1 MYMHKKAAKFG
12 NHTNKKV
19 RRGECEQ
26 MKIMRRVR
34 QTVTV
39 LLSAAMLMTSI
50 PQTGAVALAAEEEAA
65 LEDTGSSADVQ
76 NTGDI
81 IPSDGQ
87 GDIGKENPDTDTPD
101 GNGGQGDSVNDLEKE
116 GEDGDT
122 QPGSSEDGETADD
135 EDISDTPDED
145 QDEIPD
151 GDQDVENDEETET
164 GEGSDDITDVPEEI
178 ITADESISANTLD
191 KMSEQVEVL
200 TENEVPEYV
209 GDVSG
214 DFIQI
219 DVGCVEA
226 ESRVEGIVEIL
237 EYYAKQGKKFHQFY
251 ISSLDC
257 DSELAK
263 DGKMVIS
270 ARIVN
275 AAVKIWAGEYGY
287 IGFQTGSSML
297 NTDVEYDFVLPHT
310 IKEDVTIET
319 TTTLLQNQGMKMQ
332 LSVNATE
339 FPGKYI
345 QFRWGKEGDGY
356 YKYFGQEECDLGVLQ
371 LESGEPTAVVK
382 DTSGWYAEFT
392 WEGGDGSSGDGR
404 DVIVNFDDPSVV
416 QPNVEYLI
424 TPLYDDTAIYEE
436 EFVSVNTTR
445 ELKAGIRSG
454 SDEITS
460 VKWKS
465 MNPKVVTIDEEGIL
479 TAVSP
484 GEAYYYVT
492 YTCEENKYC
501 ELHRV
506 KTAAITDSGDAL
518 EYVGEVDG
526 EVYGEDEDAYSSL
539 WIDANRNGKRLTTND
554 IVAILQ
560 YYAYKNQK
568 FTDISINGLDGRKG
582 QTIPATVANAA
593 RSILRYNDQEHL
605 TFDYDTTDGTVMYDL
620 TGPYHFDKDIKLNY
634 TETFIVNQ
642 GVKIK
647 LATSDVK
654 IPAEYVLC
662 KVDWNSS
669 KKESLSNSLGDEERD
684 AYDGW
689 RMFKLNS
696 GNPSAGMGKFV
707 TLYDHLDASIVFG
720 DVNIMQ
726 FNAEYL
732 LTPIYGDDAVQVG
745 TVEQLTAGNRS
756 ESSNVSSV
764 TWKSLDTDTIS
775 IDSKGMMTAWQPGE
789 AYYYVKYKSGKDNYL
804 EVHRVEITQQDV
816 SIIFDENEI
825 AMEVRD
831 DDEEK
836 EQRYLRLRFTPSD
849 AECDPGNPD
858 EILWETSDPNVVSLV
873 KYNEQGEED
882 AAGNPNGTIR
892 AVGAGGA
899 TITASYLRDTD
910 GDGTKEKIASATCTV
925 KVTKALTWEDVREQV
940 ESLDLYAVTNLD
952 TKLSDIVIQKDG
964 QPLEGW
970 AWQTPDTSLANFKDM
985 DGHAF
990 AAVYTD
996 KSGRTFKCNLWVR
1009 MVTVTGVTIMTKN
1022 ENEIDGVPASITVG
1036 TPITLGRSY
1045 VIDNLNGESK
1055 EKSQAEYNTIRDR
1068 MDERYYIEWTST
1080 PKDAGTASNNIYEYT
1095 ASIVGKKQ
1103 AAEKKTFTVSM
1114 KDRKTKKVL
1123 FKNSC
1128 TITVTV
1134 NPTYDF
1140 DLVEGPWK
1148 EQDDNGQMWLCL
1160 KVKMPLEEYQKQKL
1174 TVVSEDTGVLS
1185 LTTNKTVLEQ
1195 VKEPV
1200 KEPEGSEGS
1209 GETGET
1215 EESGKTEVI
1224 YTYVRIPC
1232 KNPKPGT
1239 AWIKIT
1245 APDEMKSTRR
1255 DCIEFIDKEPK
1266 VVGATAVT
1274 INKAMDDQTAS
1285 VTVRTQEDW
1294 PLDIDSISTDSL
1306 LLNKKATESLQ
1317 VQAEPVSQ
1325 EEGSGYCDYKITFSL
1340 TEQAAADKNV
1350 KNGKNAVALKLTV
1363 KPKNAESKEKPEQYT
1378 LNLTVNVTN
1387 TKPSVTFKQTGKV
1400 NLFYNDAEGYGVL
1413 TVNANGAQLQN
1424 LRLEDYEDKN
1434 PKKNAACDFELKEG
1448 TESGIYYIALKENGN
1463 AKNKKGLLKY
1473 EIEGYTGI
1481 FQSTFTVASETKK
1494 PTIVLSGKS
1503 DSLYPN
1509 LGYSDSW
1516 LTMTNK
1522 ATGEYIEAASAR
1534 YVVNKKKNQ
1543 YTSLDVSEFSDQND
1557 PGKLIEGNNRFRLL
1571 VTPDGNIVS
1580 RLQGT
1585 DAENPSYSKK
1595 ADKFN
1600 LEIKEANWN
1609 DWIAVSYSVKVETS
1623 KPKIAFGAS
1632 TLTLNK
1638 NSAVYRAQMART
1650 SLRLKGCSNNVMQDA
1665 WNWVSITGQDEKSKK
1680 ALKVDNSLVLQY
1692 WNDCGDIVVKFNN
1705 NKIDTGSYKFKIT
1718 VGNDEVGTIASS
1730 VLTVKVVD
1738 TSMDKNLKVTAKGSI
1753 DVLDREG
1760 TYITYTPKLSNLTGV
1775 ITNGWLEGR
1784 DADLFDAWM
1793 EDGKLIV
1800 HARDGE
1806 TYSTKYSYQVNA
1818 VFWVQTQDYDG
1829 CEISTAKP
1837 LTIKLKQG
1845 KPKLKATTVNNTLY
1859 RQLDNT
1865 VEIKLDATLNKKE
1878 VEIEDVW
1885 LLNYM
1890 EDLELRTSKIQ
1901 ADNTDDSGEQY
1912 YDVIYNPET
1921 KSVTL
1926 AWRDRNYAN
1935 SIVQS
1940 GKTWKV
1946 KLAVR
1951 YRDKAGNE
1959 KNGEVTCPV
1968 VVR

>member
-1 MYMHKKAAKFG
+1 MKK
-12 NHTNKKV
+12 
-19 RRGECEQ
+19 
-26 MKIMRRVR
+26 MRRLR
-34 QTVTV
+34 QAVTV
-39 LLSAAMLMTSI
+39 LLCAAMLVTSV
-50 PQTGAVALAAEEEAA
+50 PQTGAVVLAAEEEAG
-65 LEDTGSSADVQ
+65 LEDTGSSTSVQ
-76 NTGDI
+76 NTDDTV
-81 IPSDGQ
+81 PSEEKEDTGN
-87 GDIGKENPDTDTPD
+87 ENPDADTPGD
-101 GNGGQGDSVNDLEKE
+101 GVGQDDSVNDSDKQ

-135 EDISDTPDED
+135 DDISDIPDEN
-145 QDEIPD
+145 QDENPD
-151 GDQDVENDEETET
+151 GDQDEENAEETET
-164 GEGSDDITDVPEEI
+164 GEGSDDITDVPEDNTEG
-178 ITADESISANTLD
+178 TGENDSVSMNALEASAND
-191 KMSEQVEVL
+191 VAAMSEDG
-200 TENEVPEYV
+200 VPEYL
-209 GDVSG
+209 GDVYDNYLYIGYHESES
-214 DFIQI
+214 DDSFTKA
-219 DVGCVEA
+219 DVA
-226 ESRVEGIVEIL
+226 AIL
-237 EYYAKQGKKFHQFY
+237 EYYAGKGRKFQQICFDMGCTSDGNDMSIDPVIINPALDVLSTNRGVIEFIFRSDDGAEICYYLSGTFNKIESKVQTSVEATPVSGQGIKVKCTTGD
-251 ISSLDC
+251 IPATGVSLCWRKDGVDWDSC
-257 DSELAK
+257 LGEKANEDSELAVFRLDEGALSDRNEACYAFHEK
-263 DGKMVIS
+263 SVGDDYTYECIQING
-270 ARIVN
+270 
-275 AAVKIWAGEYGY
+275 VKY
-287 IGFQTGSSML
+287 
-297 NTDVEYDFVLPHT
+297 
-310 IKEDVTIET
+310 
-319 TTTLLQNQGMKMQ
+319 LQ
-332 LSVNATE
+332 
-339 FPGKYI
+339 
-345 QFRWGKEGDGY
+345 
-356 YKYFGQEECDLGVLQ
+356 
-371 LESGEPTAVVK
+371 SGA
-382 DTSGWYAEFT
+382 
-392 WEGGDGSSGDGR
+392 
-404 DVIVNFDDPSVV
+404 
-416 QPNVEYLI
+416 EYLF
-424 TPLYDDTAIYEE
+424 TPLYDDAEIYGEGSLPVGMTKLLSAGLRSNGGD
-436 EFVSVNTTR
+436 VSNIAWT
-445 ELKAGIRSG
+445 
-454 SDEITS
+454 
-460 VKWKS
+460 S
-465 MNPKVVTIDEEGIL
+465 MNPEVATFETTSDGSGLL
-479 TAVSP
+479 TGVAP
-484 GEAYYYVT
+484 GTAYYSVE
-492 YTCEENKYC
+492 YTSGENQYL
-501 ELHRV
+501 EVHSV
-506 KTAAITDSGDAL
+506 KITAEIDGTTL
-518 EYVGEVDG
+518 EYVGHIISD
-526 EVYGEDEDAYSSL
+526 DEGNHL
-539 WIDANRNGKRLTTND
+539 LIDTRAIWAEKKRYLTDTE
-554 IVAILQ
+554 IAAILR
-560 YYAYKNQK
+560 YYASKNQTFDTINVTMYNPK
-568 FTDISINGLDGRKG
+568 SFTINAG
-582 QTIPATVANAA
+582 VANAA
-593 RSILRYNDQEHL
+593 KQILTADGALEL
-605 TFDYDTTDGTVMYDL
+605 TFFCSGYIRGYVLNHLGDFTKNITL
-620 TGPYHFDKDIKLNY
+620 TY
-634 TETFIVNQ
+634 TETTLANQ
-642 GVKIK
+642 GVK
-647 LATSDVK
+647 VK
-654 IPAEYVLC
+654 FGASSAIPAESVYFYSHVWDDR
-662 KVDWNSS
+662 KFANYD
-669 KKESLSNSLGDEERD
+669 NSLGTSNGSP
-684 AYDGW
+684 AI
-689 RMFKLNS
+689 FKLQS
-696 GNPSAGMGKFV
+696 GNPAVKVEECGAEYIAV
-707 TLYDHLDASIVFG
+707 VPQG
-720 DVNIMQ
+720 DTTSRKIELSNL
-726 FNAEYL
+726 NALQLNTEYL
-732 LTPIYGDDAVQVG
+732 LTTLYEDEAPVAAGS
-745 TVEQLTAGNRS
+745 TKQLTAG
-756 ESSNVSSV
+756 EGKGVSNVSSV
-764 TWKSLDTDTIS
+764 TWKSLDEDTAS
-775 IDSKGMMTAWQPGE
+775 IDKNGLLAAWEAGE
-789 AYYYVKYKSGKDNYL
+789 AYYYVKYKSGSATYL

-816 SIIFDENEI
+816 SIAFDENEI

-849 AECDPGNPD
+849 AECDPGNPE

-882 AAGNPNGTIR
+882 VAGNPNGTIR
-892 AVGAGGA
+892 AVGAGEAIEATA

-1009 MVTVTGVTIMTKN
+1009 MLTVTGVTIMTKN
-1022 ENEIDGVPASITVG
+1022 ENELDSVPASITVG

-1045 VIDNLNGESK
+1045 VIDNLNGD
-1055 EKSQAEYNTIRDR
+1055 SQAEYATIRDR

-1080 PKDAGTASNNIYEYT
+1080 PKDAGTASDNIYEYT
-1095 ASIVGKKQ
+1095 ASIAGKKQ

-1134 NPTYDF
+1134 NPTYNF
-1140 DLVEGPWK
+1140 DLVYGPWK
-1148 EQDDNGQMWLCL
+1148 EYDDNGQMWLCY

-1195 VKEPV
+1195 VKEP
-1200 KEPEGSEGS
+1200 EGSEGS
-1209 GETGET
+1209 GET

-1285 VTVRTQEDW
+1285 VTVRTREEW

-1363 KPKNAESKEKPEQYT
+1363 KPKDAKSEEKPEQHT

-1400 NLFYNDAEGYGVL
+1400 NLFYNDEEGYGVL

-1424 LRLEDYEDKN
+1424 LRLENYKDKN
-1434 PKKNAACDFELKEG
+1434 PKKSAVCDFELEKDE
-1448 TESGIYYIALKENGN
+1448 ESGIYYIALKEKGD

-1473 EIEGYTGI
+1473 EIEGYTGT

-1543 YTSLDVSEFSDQND
+1543 YTSLDVSEFSDQNVQ
-1557 PGKLIEGNNRFRLL
+1557 GKLIEGNNRFRLL

-1609 DWIAVSYSVKVETS
+1609 DWIAVSYSIKVETS
-1623 KPKIAFGAS
+1623 NPKLAFGAS

-1650 SLRLKGCSNNVMQDA
+1650 SLRLKGCSNNVMQDD
-1665 WNWVSITGQDEKSKK
+1665 WSWVSIAGQDEKSKK
-1680 ALKVDNSLVLQY
+1680 ALKVNNSLVLQY
-1692 WNDCGDIVVKFNN
+1692 WGDCGDIIVKFNN
-1705 NKIDTGSYKFKIT
+1705 NNIDTGSYKFKIT
-1718 VGNDEVGTIASS
+1718 VGNDDAGTIASS

-1775 ITNGWLEGR
+1775 IEDGWLEGR

-1845 KPKLKATTVNNTLY
+1845 KPKLKATAVNNTLY

-1865 VEIKLDATLNKKE
+1865 VEIKLDAVLNKKE

-1885 LLNYM
+1885 LLNYT
-1890 EDLELRTSKIQ
+1890 EDLELRTSRIQ

-1926 AWRDRNYAN
+1926 AWRDRYYAN

-1959 KNGEVTCPV
+1959 KNAEVTCPI

>member
-1 MYMHKKAAKFG
+1 MIIRKMAKQ
-12 NHTNKKV
+12 NKKK
-19 RRGECEQ
+19 EKCEE
-26 MKIMRRVR
+26 MKKMRRLR
-34 QTVTV
+34 QAVTV
-39 LLSAAMLMTSI
+39 LLCAAMLVTSV
-50 PQTGAVALAAEEEAA
+50 PQTGAVVLAAEEEAG
-65 LEDTGSSADVQ
+65 LEDTGSSTSVQ
-76 NTGDI
+76 N
-81 IPSDGQ
+81 
-87 GDIGKENPDTDTPD
+87 PDADTPGD
-101 GNGGQGDSVNDLEKE
+101 GVGQDDSVNDSDKQ
-116 GEDGDT
+116 GEDDNS
-122 QPGSSEDGETADD
+122 QPGSSEDGEVTDD
-135 EDISDTPDED
+135 DDISDTPDEN
-145 QDEIPD
+145 QDENPD
-151 GDQDVENDEETET
+151 GDQDEENAEETET
-164 GEGSDDITDVPEEI
+164 GEDTGDVIDVPEEI
-178 ITADESISANTLD
+178 ITVDESISANTLD
-191 KMSEQVEVL
+191 VMNEQVEML
-200 TENEVPEYV
+200 AENEVPEYV

-251 ISSLDC
+251 ISSLGC
-257 DSELAK
+257 DPELAK

-275 AAVKIWAGEYGY
+275 AAVEIWAGEYGS
-287 IGFQTGSSML
+287 ISFQTGSSML
-297 NTDVEYDFVLPHT
+297 DTDVEYDFVLPHT

-332 LSVNATE
+332 LSVNTAE
-339 FPGKYI
+339 FPGEYAQI
-345 QFRWGKEGDGY
+345 RWGKDGDGY
-356 YKYFGQEECDLGVLQ
+356 YKYFGQEECDLGVLE
-371 LESGEPTAVVK
+371 LESGEPIAIVK
-382 DTSGWYAEFT
+382 NVSGLYAEYT
-392 WEGGDGSSGDGR
+392 WEGGDGTNGDGR
-404 DVIVNFDDPSVV
+404 EVIVNFDDLSAL
-416 QPNVEYLI
+416 QSGAEYLV
-424 TPLYDDTAIYEE
+424 TPLYDDVEIYGEGSLPVGMTKLLSAGLRSNGGN
-436 EFVSVNTTR
+436 VSDATWT
-445 ELKAGIRSG
+445 
-454 SDEITS
+454 
-460 VKWKS
+460 S
-465 MNPKVVTIDEEGIL
+465 MNPEVATFETTSDGSGLL
-479 TAVSP
+479 TGVAP
-484 GEAYYYVT
+484 GTAYYSVRYTVDGTETEYLEVHKIQVSADVDGTELNYVGD
-492 YTCEENKYC
+492 
-501 ELHRV
+501 
-506 KTAAITDSGDAL
+506 IFTDSDGKQYLNIDSYEIYAQNNRTPTNKEVAL
-518 EYVGEVDG
+518 
-526 EVYGEDEDAYSSL
+526 
-539 WIDANRNGKRLTTND
+539 
-554 IVAILQ
+554 ILK
-560 YYAYKNQK
+560 YHESCGHTFDTVYAY
-568 FTDISINGLDGRKG
+568 LDGTLS
-582 QTIPATVANAA
+582 QTIGADVANAA
-593 RSILRYNDQEHL
+593 ASVLAEDGYLHL
-605 TFDYDTTDGTVMYDL
+605 DFSYSGYIRGFIMHNLGY
-620 TGPYHFDKDIKLNY
+620 FSKDIKVTY
-634 TETFIVNQ
+634 TETPLANQ
-642 GVKIK
+642 GIKVKFG
-647 LATSDVK
+647 ASSP
-654 IPAEYVLC
+654 IPAESVYFYSHVW
-662 KVDWNSS
+662 DSS
-669 KKESLSNSLGDEERD
+669 KFANYDNSLGTSNGSP
-684 AYDGW
+684 AI
-689 RMFKLNS
+689 FKLQS
-696 GNPSAGMGKFV
+696 GNPAVKVEECEAEYIAVVQQGETPARKIEISNLNA
-707 TLYDHLDASIVFG
+707 LQL
-720 DVNIMQ
+720 
-726 FNAEYL
+726 NAEYL
-732 LTPIYGDDAVQVG
+732 LTPLYEDEESVSAGS
-745 TVEQLTAGNRS
+745 TKQLTAGERS
-756 ESSNVSSV
+756 GASKVSSV
-764 TWKSLDTDTIS
+764 TWKSLDENTVS
-775 IDSKGMMTAWQPGE
+775 IDKNGILTAWEAGE
-789 AYYYVKYKSGKDNYL
+789 AYYYVKYKSGSATYL
-804 EVHRVEITQQDV
+804 EVHRVEIAQQEV
-816 SIIFDENEI
+816 KIAFDEDQI
-825 AMEVRD
+825 AMEVW
-831 DDEEK
+831 DDENK
-836 EQRYLRLRFTPSD
+836 ESRYLRLRFTPSD

-858 EILWETSDPNVVSLV
+858 EILWETSEPTVVSLV

-882 AAGNPNGTIR
+882 AAGNPNGEIR
-892 AVGAGGA
+892 AEAAGTA

-925 KVTKALTWEDVREQV
+925 KVTEALTWEEVEADVEAM
-940 ESLDLYAVTNLD
+940 DLYAVTNLD

-970 AWQTPDTSLANFKDM
+970 AWQAPDTSLANFKDM

-990 AAVYTD
+990 AAVYTEE
-996 KSGRTFKCNLWVR
+996 STGQTFKCNLWVR
-1009 MVTVTGVTIMTKN
+1009 MVTVTGVDITDVTIIPKS
-1022 ENEIDGVPASITVG
+1022 ENAEQQEPERRDDVPASITAG
-1036 TPITLGRSY
+1036 DTITFRCGYLINNYNEENSEEY
-1045 VIDNLNGESK
+1045 
-1055 EKSQAEYNTIRDR
+1055 QAISDR

-1080 PKDAGTASNNIYEYT
+1080 PKDAGTASDNIYEYT

-1123 FKNSC
+1123 FKYSC
-1128 TITVTV
+1128 NLTVTV
-1134 NPTYDF
+1134 NPAYDF
-1140 DLVEGPWK
+1140 DLVEGPWI
-1148 EQDDNGQMWLCL
+1148 EDDDDGQMWLCY

-1185 LTTNKTVLEQ
+1185 LTTKKTVLDEA
-1195 VKEPV
+1195 E
-1200 KEPEGSEGS
+1200 ETEESGETEGSEGS
-1209 GETGET
+1209 GET
-1215 EESGKTEVI
+1215 EESGKTKVT

-1232 KNPKPGT
+1232 KNPKPGM

-1255 DCIEFIDKEPK
+1255 DCYEFIDKEPK

-1274 INKAMDDQTAS
+1274 INKAMEDQTAS
-1285 VTVRTQEDW
+1285 VIVRTQEDW
-1294 PLDIDSISTDSL
+1294 PLVLGSDGNLTDSV
-1306 LLNKKATESLQ
+1306 LLNKKATQSLQ

-1363 KPKNAESKEKPEQYT
+1363 KPKDTGSEENPEQYT

-1400 NLFYNDAEGYGVL
+1400 NLFYNDKEGYGVL

-1434 PKKNAACDFELKEG
+1434 PKKNATCDFELKEG
-1448 TESGIYYIALKENGN
+1448 TESGIYYIALKKNGN

-1473 EIEGYTGI
+1473 EIEGYTET
-1481 FQSTFTVASETKK
+1481 FQSTFTVSSETKK
-1494 PTIVLSGKS
+1494 PTIVLSAKS

-1509 LGYSDSW
+1509 LGYCDSW

-1534 YVVNKKKNQ
+1534 YVVNKKKDQ
-1543 YTSLDVSEFSDQND
+1543 YTSLNVSEFTDQND
-1557 PGKLIEGNNRFRLL
+1557 QETLITGNNSFNLL

-1609 DWIAVSYSVKVETS
+1609 DWITVSYSIKVETS
-1623 KPKIAFGAS
+1623 NPKLAFGAS

-1650 SLRLKGCSNNVMQDA
+1650 SLRLKGCSNNVMQDD
-1665 WNWVSITGQDEKSKK
+1665 WSWVSIAGQDEKSKK
-1680 ALKVDNSLVLQY
+1680 ALKVNNSLVLQY
-1692 WNDCGDIVVKFNN
+1692 WGDCGDIIVKFNN
-1705 NKIDTGSYKFKIT
+1705 NNIDTGSYKFKIT
-1718 VGNDEVGTIASS
+1718 VGNDDAGTIASS

-1775 ITNGWLEGR
+1775 IEDGWLEGR

-1800 HARDGE
+1800 HARYEE

-1845 KPKLKATTVNNTLY
+1845 KPKLKATAVNNTLY

-1865 VEIKLDATLNKKE
+1865 VEIKLDAVLNKKE

-1885 LLNYM
+1885 LLNYT
-1890 EDLELRTSKIQ
+1890 EDLELRTSRIQ

-1926 AWRDRNYAN
+1926 AWRDRYYAN